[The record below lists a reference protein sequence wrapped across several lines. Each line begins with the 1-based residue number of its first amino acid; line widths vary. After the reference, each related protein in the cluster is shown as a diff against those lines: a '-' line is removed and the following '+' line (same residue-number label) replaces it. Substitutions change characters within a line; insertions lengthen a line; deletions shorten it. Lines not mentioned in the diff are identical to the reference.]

1 MQCRL
6 ADHAGLAKPF
16 FKKPMKHVKRFFL
29 LIVCCFVA
37 VFFIQNLEIAT
48 QVFTIE
54 LDLFFYDRTWGV
66 YNAGIIGASFLLG
79 AFVFF
84 LLTFARGRSSK
95 SELKRSRETVKTLEK
110 KVGKLEVEL
119 LQNRPAGYQEQ
130 SSPHNVFKAPK

>member
-1 MQCRL
+1 M
-6 ADHAGLAKPF
+6 AKPF

-37 VFFIQNLEIAT
+37 VFFIQNREIAT
-48 QVFTIE
+48 HVFPIE
-54 LDLFFYDRTWGV
+54 LDLLFYDRTWGV

-130 SSPHNVFKAPK
+130 SSPHNVFNAPK

>member
-1 MQCRL
+1 
-6 ADHAGLAKPF
+6 
-16 FKKPMKHVKRFFL
+16 MKHVKRFFL

-48 QVFTIE
+48 KVFTVE
-54 LDLFFYDRTWGV
+54 LGFFSFKNTWPV

-84 LLTFARGRSSK
+84 LLTFARGHSKK
-95 SELKRSRETVKTLEK
+95 SELRRSRETVKDLEE

-119 LQNRPAGYQEQ
+119 LQNKPAGYREQ
-130 SSPHNVFKAPK
+130 PSSHEVFRTPK

>member
-1 MQCRL
+1 M
-6 ADHAGLAKPF
+6 AKPF
-16 FKKPMKHVKRFFL
+16 FKRPMKHVKRFFL

-37 VFFIQNLEIAT
+37 VFFIQNREIAT
-48 QVFTIE
+48 HVFPIE
-54 LDLFFYDRTWGV
+54 LDLLFYDRTWGV

-130 SSPHNVFKAPK
+130 SSPHNVFNAPK